1 MDKGNGYA
9 SSCGGTLI
17 DSQWVLT
24 AAHCLYERCA
34 FINDDIIFKFEK
46 SDVIKLINSFNYS
59 ISFRTLTVYLG
70 ARNVKSYNEPNRI
83 VLKSS
88 QYYIHPQYQKANTK
102 NDIALIRLPV
112 PITFNS
118 KCCC

>member
-24 AAHCLYERCA
+24 AAHCLYERCV

-46 SDVIKLINSFNYS
+46 SDVFKLIN
-59 ISFRTLTVYLG
+59 
-70 ARNVKSYNEPNRI
+70 
-83 VLKSS
+83 
-88 QYYIHPQYQKANTK
+88 
-102 NDIALIRLPV
+102 
-112 PITFNS
+112 
-118 KCCC
+118 